1 MIPKASL
8 TALLRSLT
16 NKYKEVKNLS
26 HPICTFL
33 AEAEKGKAL
42 FSRLGFH
49 TFFHT
54 LSGKISPFCSL
65 ISGLIFAFLCFL
77 FSTPP
82 QPVQSPP
89 AELKYCLASLSTRR
103 PCALQ
108 RNMGA
113 RSLVQVQVLLAM
125 SSILKNQHPKQEE
138 KMC

>member
-49 TFFHT
+49 TFSTHF
-54 LSGKISPFCSL
+54 LEKL
-65 ISGLIFAFLCFL
+65 VLFA
-77 FSTPP
+77 
-82 QPVQSPP
+82 V
-89 AELKYCLASLSTRR
+89 
-103 PCALQ
+103 
-108 RNMGA
+108 
-113 RSLVQVQVLLAM
+113 
-125 SSILKNQHPKQEE
+125 
-138 KMC
+138 